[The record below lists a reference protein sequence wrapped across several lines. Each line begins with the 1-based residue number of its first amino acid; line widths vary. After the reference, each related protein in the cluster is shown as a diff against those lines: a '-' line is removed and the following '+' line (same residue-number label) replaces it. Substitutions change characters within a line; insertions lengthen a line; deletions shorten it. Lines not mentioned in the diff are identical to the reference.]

1 MNNFIYS
8 IPTTA
13 YFGKGQINV
22 LGETIRA
29 HGGSRVLLAYGGG
42 SVKKNGIY
50 DAVIEQFHKTG
61 LAHVELGGIKP
72 NPRIESVGEGI
83 GLYRDNG
90 CDFILAVGGG
100 STLDACKAIAA
111 GVKYDGPVR
120 DLFVGESGL
129 SDIRAAAPL
138 ATILTMAGTGS
149 EMNMGAVITV
159 GEDHKKKVLLHPLLN
174 PRFSILDPEYT
185 FTVPEYHSMAGV
197 ADILCHLMEQYFTPD
212 VGAKVQDRMN
222 EGVMKVVL
230 EEAPKILANPKD
242 YDARASIM
250 WAGSMALAGFQFL
263 LGKPNPTFPLHGM
276 GHELSS
282 RYDMTHGVTL
292 ALLTPAWM
300 LHTMKAAPEYLPLFA
315 RFSRNVFDI
324 REDDDAGAA
333 EEGVRKLEQFYSAI
347 RMPANLREAGVRE
360 EDLDGIAGK
369 AVENGNLGILASLG
383 KDEVVQILRAAF
395 TG

>member
-22 LGETIRA
+22 LGETIKA

-42 SVKKNGIY
+42 SIKKNGIY
-50 DAVIEQFHKTG
+50 DAIIEQFEKAG
-61 LAHVELGGIKP
+61 LTHVELSGIQP
-72 NPRIESVGEGI
+72 NPRIESAEEGI
-83 GLYRDNG
+83 ALYRKNG

-111 GVKYDGPVR
+111 GVKYAGPVS

-129 SDIRAAAPL
+129 SDISAAAPL

-149 EMNMGAVITV
+149 EMDMGAVITV
-159 GEDHKKKVLLHPLLN
+159 GEDHKKKILMHPLLN

-185 FTVPEYHSMAGV
+185 YTVPEYHSMAGV

-212 VGAKVQDRMN
+212 VAAKVQDRMN

-230 EEAPKILANPKD
+230 EDAPKILANPKD
-242 YDARASIM
+242 YDARANIM
-250 WAGSMALAGFQFL
+250 WASSMALAGFQFL
-263 LGKPNPTFPLHGM
+263 LGKPTPPFPLHGM

-300 LHTMKAAPEYLPLFA
+300 RHTMSAAPEHLPLFA
-315 RFSRNVFDI
+315 RFARNVFDI
-324 REDDDAGAA
+324 REEDDARAA
-333 EEGVRKLEQFYSAI
+333 EAGVRQLQEFYSAI
-347 RMPANLREAGVRE
+347 RMPANLREAGVKE
-360 EDLDGIAGK
+360 EDLEVIAGK
-369 AVENGNLGILASLG
+369 AVENGNLGILSPIG
-383 KDEVVQILRAAF
+383 KDEVLQILREAF
-395 TG
+395 

>member
-13 YFGKGQINV
+13 YFGKGQIKV
-22 LGETIRA
+22 LGETIKA

-42 SVKKNGIY
+42 SIKKNCIY
-50 DAVIEQFHKTG
+50 DAVIEQFDKAG
-61 LAHVELGGIKP
+61 LAHVELSGIQP
-72 NPRIESVGEGI
+72 NPRIESVEEGI
-83 GLYRDNG
+83 GLYRENG

-111 GVKYDGPVR
+111 GVKYDGPVS

-149 EMNMGAVITV
+149 EMDMGAVITV
-159 GEDHKKKVLLHPLLN
+159 GEDHKKKVLMHPLLN

-185 FTVPEYHSMAGV
+185 NTVPEYHSMAGV

-212 VGAKVQDRMN
+212 AITKVQDRMN
-222 EGVMKVVL
+222 EGVIKAVL
-230 EEAPKILANPKD
+230 EDAPKILVNPKD
-242 YDARASIM
+242 YDARATIM
-250 WAGSMALAGFQFL
+250 WASSMALAGFQFM
-263 LGKPNPTFPLHGM
+263 LGKPMFPFPLHGM

-282 RYDMTHGVTL
+282 MYDMTHGVTL

-300 LHTMKAAPEYLPLFA
+300 RHTMNAAPEYLPLFA
-315 RFSRNVFDI
+315 RFARNVMEV
-324 REDDDAGAA
+324 REDDDAKAA
-333 EEGVRKLEQFYSAI
+333 EEGVKRLEKFYSTI
-347 RMPANLREAGVRE
+347 RMPANLREAGVKE
-360 EDLDGIAGK
+360 EDLEIIAGK
-369 AVENGNLGILASLG
+369 AVENGNLGILTSIG
-383 KDEVVQILRAAF
+383 KDEVLQIMNTAF
-395 TG
+395 AG

>member
-29 HGGSRVLLAYGGG
+29 HGGSKVLLAYGGG

-50 DAVIEQFHKTG
+50 DAVIEQFDKAG
-61 LAHVELGGIKP
+61 LAHVELSGIKP
-72 NPRIESVGEGI
+72 NPRIESVEEGI
-83 GLYRDNG
+83 GLYRENG

-111 GVKYDGPVR
+111 GVKYDGPVT

-149 EMNMGAVITV
+149 EMDMGAVITV
-159 GEDHKKKVLLHPLLN
+159 GGDHKKKVVMHPLLN

-185 FTVPEYHSMAGV
+185 YTVPEYHSMAGV

-212 VGAKVQDRMN
+212 VAAKVQDRMN
-222 EGVMKVVL
+222 EGVMKAVL
-230 EEAPKILANPKD
+230 EEAPKILADPKD
-242 YDARASIM
+242 YDARANIM
-250 WAGSMALAGFQFL
+250 WASSMALAGFQFL
-263 LGKPNPTFPLHGM
+263 LGKPTPTFPLHGM

-282 RYDMTHGVTL
+282 MYDMTHGVTL

-300 LHTMKAAPEYLPLFA
+300 RHTMNAAPEYLPLYARFA
-315 RFSRNVFDI
+315 RNVMEI
-324 REDDDAGAA
+324 REDDDAKAA
-333 EEGVRKLEQFYSAI
+333 EEGVRRLEEFYAAI
-347 RMPANLREAGVRE
+347 GMPANLREAGVKE
-360 EDLDGIAGK
+360 EDLEVIAGK
-369 AVENGNLGILASLG
+369 AVENGNLGILTSIG
-383 KDEVVQILRAAF
+383 KDEVLQILRAAYA
-395 TG
+395 G